1 LYRGTLA
8 ARCPINAEACKT
20 YVRAELVKTLNPD
33 DIVVLDNPNS
43 HQGKV
48 VRDLVKAIG
57 ARRFFLPSYGPDLKA
72 IDPSAGSGGLRKN
85 QARDAKGYGPKRR
98 SRRKRRC
105 QNPRHHHTPGMLE
118 LPRKCRIQPKCETL

>member
-1 LYRGTLA
+1 MSDQRRGVQDLCQGRT
-8 ARCPINAEACKT
+8 RQD
-20 YVRAELVKTLNPD
+20 LNPD
-33 DIVVLDNPNS
+33 DIVVLDNLNS
-43 HQGKV
+43 HQGKA

-57 ARRFFLPSYGPDLKA
+57 ARRFFLPSYGPDLNP

-105 QNPRHHHTPGMLE
+105 RNPRHHHIPGMLE
-118 LPRKCRIQPKCETL
+118 LPRKRRNLNAERSSLLSR